1 FAPEELTIDGQA
13 APEARFAERRM
24 VTADYFRVLEVPLLR
39 GRVCRDDPAKLQS
52 SEILVNRLFVERF
65 FGTADPIGRVVRSG
79 SGAASFPSEIIGVVG
94 DVRERGLASEPG
106 PMMYSC
112 GLMPYWPDPR
122 YLVRVDDPRRV
133 TVAAI
138 RDAVREIEP
147 ARAVYAARPLEE
159 FLADSIAQP
168 RLNAV
173 LLSLFAWTTLLLAS
187 MGLYGVLSQVVAARR
202 REIGLRVALGARP
215 AQILRSIAAQAALV
229 TGAGIAAGLA
239 AAAAFAQLMA
249 SLVFDIAPRDPL
261 TFAAAPAILAIVAA
275 IAAAVSARRALA
287 IEPMTALRD
296 S

>member
-13 APEARFAERRM
+13 APEMRFAERRA
-24 VTADYFRVLEVPLLR
+24 VTPDYFRVLEVPLLR
-39 GRVCRDDPAKLQS
+39 GRVCRDDPGKLQS

-65 FGTADPIGRVVRSG
+65 FGAADPIGRVVRSG

-94 DVRERGLASEPG
+94 DVRQRGLASEPG

-138 RDAVREIEP
+138 RDAVREIDP

-159 FLADSIAQP
+159 FLAESISQP
-168 RLNAV
+168 RLNA
-173 LLSLFAWTTLLLAS
+173 LMLSAFAWTTLLLAS

-202 REIGLRVALGARP
+202 REIGLRIALGARR
-215 AQILRSIAAQAALV
+215 AQVLGSIAAQAGMV
-229 TGAGIAAGLA
+229 TAAGLA
-239 AAAAFAQLMA
+239 AGLGIAAAFAQVMRTL
-249 SLVFDIAPRDPL
+249 LFGITPRDPVI
-261 TFAAAPAILAIVAA
+261 FAAATGVVALVAMAAAIVP
-275 IAAAVSARRALA
+275 ARRALGV
-287 IEPMTALRD
+287 EPMAALRE
-296 S
+296 